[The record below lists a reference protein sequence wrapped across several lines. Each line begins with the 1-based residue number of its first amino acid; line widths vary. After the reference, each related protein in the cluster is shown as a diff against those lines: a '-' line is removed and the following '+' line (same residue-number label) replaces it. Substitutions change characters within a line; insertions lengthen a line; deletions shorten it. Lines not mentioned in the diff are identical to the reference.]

1 MKQNVLSSGKLVV
14 VPETMDIQ
22 NDQEHP
28 RTPRTPGLAAKKANK
43 LRRAPSEDALHMLR
57 SLVKRSKRGT
67 GVPLQESFIRRE
79 NAASAP
85 PPPLTQLLRGGQGGE
100 VRLKLYLTMSLLAV
114 SAPYD
119 IRPIPARSWASALG
133 LDDPGRN
140 GARRISDAIDW
151 LAEHKLLVAERRQG
165 TPGTVRLLSQDGT
178 GGPYTRPSPVGR
190 YVRLPL
196 GLWEQGWIVRLSG
209 TALALLIVL
218 LDLQGGRPG
227 PQWISPAQARRR
239 YDLSPDTWTKGIKEL
254 KTLELVTVSRRPQGD
269 IFDYQRM
276 RNTYWVHENKLQG
289 PDAPSGRIGRRRTR
303 R

>member
-1 MKQNVLSSGKLVV
+1 
-14 VPETMDIQ
+14 MDIQ
-22 NDQEHP
+22 NHQERP
-28 RTPRTPGLAAKKANK
+28 RTPRTPGPAAKKANE
-43 LRRAPSEDALHMLR
+43 LRPAPSEDALRMLR
-57 SLVKRSKRGT
+57 SLVKRSRRGT
-67 GVPLQESFIRRE
+67 GVPLSESFVRRE

-114 SAPYD
+114 SPPYD
-119 IRPIPARSWASALG
+119 IRPIPARSWAAALD

-165 TPGTVRLLSQDGT
+165 TPGTVQLLSQDGT

-196 GLWEQGWIVRLSG
+196 GLWEEGWIVRLSG

-218 LDLQGGRPG
+218 LDLQGGRAG

-254 KTLELVTVSRRPQGD
+254 KALDLVTVSRRPQGD
-269 IFDYQRM
+269 VFDYQRM
-276 RNTYWVHENKLQG
+276 RNTYWVHEDKLQG
-289 PDAPSGRIGRRRTR
+289 PDTPSEG
-303 R
+303 